1 MTHHPEIAPPAEIH
15 QASEEDHAE
24 SRAHRRIA
32 VLDVAA
38 AIAIIIGLAVYAG
51 VNVR

>member
-1 MTHHPEIAPPAEIH
+1 MTRPEITPPAEIH
-15 QASEEDHAE
+15 QASEEERAE

-38 AIAIIIGLAVYAG
+38 AIAIALAVAVVWG
-51 VNVR
+51 ASL